1 MKPTRRLRELLASQ
15 GIVMAAGAY
24 DALTARLVEQ
34 AGFPLCVLGG
44 NALSISL
51 GYPDLGLTSMTE
63 VARAARC
70 IAGAVTIPVIADADT
85 GYGGT
90 LNVWRTVQEF
100 EGIGVAGLHI
110 EDQAW
115 PKRSGHMT
123 GKKVVPTVEMV
134 GKIGV
139 AREARE
145 DADFVIIARCDALM
159 VTGLSDTLERGEAY
173 LEAGADVLFFET
185 RNEIDEIEA
194 LAERFRGR
202 VPLLYNH
209 SESGKAPL
217 LQAAELEAIGFK
229 IAAFYGHAQLAACRT
244 MREVLDE
251 ILRTGNS
258 TAIWERMLPLDDV
271 WQLCDL
277 AKLKALQENLGS

>member
-1 MKPTRRLRELLASQ
+1 MKPTRRLRDLLAGQ

-34 AGFPLCVLGG
+34 AGFPLCVMGG
-44 NALSISL
+44 NALSVSL

-90 LNVWRTVQEF
+90 LNVWRTVRDF
-100 EGIGVAGLHI
+100 EGSGIAGLHI

-115 PKRSGHMT
+115 PKRAGHMT
-123 GKKVVPTVEMV
+123 GKKVVPTGEMA
-134 GKIGV
+134 GKIRV

-159 VTGLSDTLERGEAY
+159 VTGLDDTLERGEAY

-185 RNEIDEIEA
+185 RDEMDEIEA

-209 SESGKAPL
+209 SESGKVPL
-217 LQAAELEAIGFK
+217 LPAAELEALGFK

-244 MREVLDE
+244 MREVLAE

-258 TAIWERMLPLDDV
+258 KAIWERMLPLDDV
-271 WQLCDL
+271 WQICDL
-277 AKLKALQENLGS
+277 AKLEALQETMNS

>member
-115 PKRSGHMT
+115 PKRSGHMA
-123 GKKVVPTVEMV
+123 GKKVVPTVEMA
-134 GKIGV
+134 GKIRV

-145 DADFVIIARCDALM
+145 DADFVIIARCDALV

-194 LAERFRGR
+194 LAKRFRGR

-209 SESGKAPL
+209 SESGKVPL
-217 LQAAELEAIGFK
+217 LQAAELEALGFK

>member
-1 MKPTRRLRELLASQ
+1 MKPTRRLRELLAGQ

-34 AGFPLCVLGG
+34 AGFPLCVMGG
-44 NALSISL
+44 NALSVSL

-90 LNVWRTVQEF
+90 LNVWRTVQDF
-100 EGIGVAGLHI
+100 EGTGAAGLHI

-115 PKRSGHMT
+115 PKRAGHMT
-123 GKKVVPTVEMV
+123 GKKVVPTGEMT
-134 GKIGV
+134 GKIRI

-159 VTGLSDTLERGEAY
+159 VTGLDDTLERGEAY

-185 RNEIDEIEA
+185 RDQMDEIAA
-194 LAERFRGR
+194 LAERFGGR

-209 SESGKAPL
+209 SESGAVPL
-217 LQAAELEAIGFK
+217 LQAAELEALGFK

-244 MREVLDE
+244 MREVLDD

-271 WQLCDL
+271 WRICGL
-277 AKLKALQENLGS
+277 AKLEALQETWNS

>member
-115 PKRSGHMT
+115 PKRAGHMT

-134 GKIGV
+134 GKIRV

-229 IAAFYGHAQLAACRT
+229 IVAFYGHAQLAACRT

-258 TAIWERMLPLDDV
+258 TTIWERMLPLDDV

>member
-70 IAGAVTIPVIADADT
+70 IAGAVNIPVIADADT

-100 EGIGVAGLHI
+100 EVIGVAGLHI

-134 GKIGV
+134 GKIRV

-209 SESGKAPL
+209 SESGKVPL
-217 LQAAELEAIGFK
+217 LQAAELEALGFK

-258 TAIWERMLPLDDV
+258 TVIWERMLPLDDV

-277 AKLKALQENLGS
+277 AKLKELQENLGS

>member
-115 PKRSGHMT
+115 PKRAGHMT

-134 GKIGV
+134 GKIRV

-229 IAAFYGHAQLAACRT
+229 IVAFYGHAQLAACRT

-258 TAIWERMLPLDDV
+258 TTIWERMLPLDDV

-277 AKLKALQENLGS
+277 AKLKALQKNLGS

>member
-134 GKIGV
+134 GKIRV

-185 RNEIDEIEA
+185 RNEIDEIEV

-209 SESGKAPL
+209 SESGKVPL
-217 LQAAELEAIGFK
+217 LQAAELEALGFK

-258 TAIWERMLPLDDV
+258 TTIWERMLPLDDV

>member
-1 MKPTRRLRELLASQ
+1 MKPTRRLRDLLAGQ

-34 AGFPLCVLGG
+34 AGFPLCVMGG
-44 NALSISL
+44 NALSVSL

-85 GYGGT
+85 GFGGA
-90 LNVWRTVQEF
+90 LNVWRTVRDF
-100 EGIGVAGLHI
+100 EGSGVAGLHI

-115 PKRSGHMT
+115 PKRAGHMT
-123 GKKVVPTVEMV
+123 GKKVVPTGEMA
-134 GKIGV
+134 GKIRV

-159 VTGLSDTLERGEAY
+159 VTGLDDTLERGEAY

-185 RNEIDEIEA
+185 RDEMDEIEA

-209 SESGKAPL
+209 SESGKVPL
-217 LQAAELEAIGFK
+217 LPASELEALGFK

-244 MREVLDE
+244 MREVLAE

-258 TAIWERMLPLDDV
+258 KAIWERMLPLDDV
-271 WQLCDL
+271 WKICDL
-277 AKLKALQENLGS
+277 AKLEALQETMNS

>member
-51 GYPDLGLTSMTE
+51 GHPDLGLTSMTE
-63 VARAARC
+63 VARAARY
-70 IAGAVTIPVIADADT
+70 IFGAVTIPVIADADT
-85 GYGGT
+85 GFGGT

-134 GKIGV
+134 GKIRV

-185 RNEIDEIEA
+185 RNEIDEIEV

-209 SESGKAPL
+209 SESGKVPL
-217 LQAAELEAIGFK
+217 LQAAELEALGFK

-258 TAIWERMLPLDDV
+258 TTIWERMLPLDDV

-277 AKLKALQENLGS
+277 AKLKTLQENLGA

>member
-1 MKPTRRLRELLASQ
+1 MK
-15 GIVMAAGAY
+15 
-24 DALTARLVEQ
+24 
-34 AGFPLCVLGG
+34 
-44 NALSISL
+44 
-51 GYPDLGLTSMTE
+51 
-63 VARAARC
+63 
-70 IAGAVTIPVIADADT
+70 
-85 GYGGT
+85 
-90 LNVWRTVQEF
+90 EF
-100 EGIGVAGLHI
+100 EVIGVAGLHI

-134 GKIGV
+134 GQIGV

-209 SESGKAPL
+209 SESGKVPL
-217 LQAAELEAIGFK
+217 LQAAELEALGFK

-258 TAIWERMLPLDDV
+258 TVIWERMLPLDDV

-277 AKLKALQENLGS
+277 SKLK